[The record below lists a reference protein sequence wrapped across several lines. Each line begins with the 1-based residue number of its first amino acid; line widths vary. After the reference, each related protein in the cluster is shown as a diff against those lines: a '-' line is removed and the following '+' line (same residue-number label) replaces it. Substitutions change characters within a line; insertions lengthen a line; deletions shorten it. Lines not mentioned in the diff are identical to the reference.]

1 MSAVSTGRVLIDRKA
16 RDFFEDLWKQGD
28 PWELDSSEFEQQ
40 RFARLLAMLD
50 GRRYQRTLEIGCGTG
65 SFTRQLARIADHI
78 VALDIAPTAI
88 MRAQTTAVGPG
99 IVDFRL
105 ANIMEYDVRAEG
117 PWDLVVMSE
126 TIYYLG
132 WLYPFFDLG
141 WLASELFASTR
152 AGGRLLLA
160 NTEGGCE
167 DALLLPWLIRTYRD
181 LFLNVGYEVE
191 AEELLCGAKH
201 GADLKVLISLFAK
214 PPSSL

>member
-1 MSAVSTGRVLIDRKA
+1 MSAERTGRVLIDRTA
-16 RDFFEDLWKQGD
+16 RDFFERLWAQGD
-28 PWELDSSEFEQQ
+28 PWKLESSEFEQQ
-40 RFARLLAMLD
+40 RLARLLATLD
-50 GRRYQRTLEIGCGTG
+50 GRRYERSLEIGCGRG
-65 SFTRQLARIADHI
+65 AFTRDLARIADQI

-88 MRAQTTAVGPG
+88 TRARTIAVGPG
-99 IVDFRL
+99 IADFRL

-152 AGGRLLLA
+152 PGGRLLLA

-181 LFLNVGYEVE
+181 LFVNVGYDVE
-191 AEELLCGAKH
+191 TEELFCGTKH
-201 GADLKVLISLFAK
+201 GVDLRVLISLFAK
-214 PPSSL
+214 PSSL